1 MAVVEVLRRRAVWLA
16 AGLLGLLAYVP
27 ALASSPGRM
36 PADTKLYLYL
46 DPGRLITDAPFTFDA
61 RQFAGWVP
69 HQVIAYL
76 WPQGPWYWLGDAG
89 GLPDWVVHRLW
100 IGTLAV
106 LAGTGV
112 LWAARR
118 LGLGVVAALTAALV
132 YQLSP
137 YLLPYVS
144 RTSAMLL
151 PWAGLGW
158 IVGLTVGAA
167 TRTKWRDAAL
177 SALVVA
183 SVGAV
188 NATALL
194 MIAPAPLL
202 WLAVAAAERQIP
214 WRRAVAAGARIG
226 GLSLGVSLWWLA
238 MVALQGRLGADVLAY
253 SESLE
258 AVSFTSTSPEVWRG
272 LGYWL
277 TYIRDPYA
285 ATTTAGYDYMASVKI
300 IAAGFLVVLIA
311 VAGLTFVR
319 WRQRRYAI
327 ALVVA
332 GVVLG
337 VGVHPIDDPSPLM
350 NVLLGDGE
358 SGMALA
364 LRSSTRAVPVLV
376 LGLAFGAAMLVEALP
391 AWAGARGTSRVPW
404 RALAAVGIGGL
415 ALYNLPVL
423 TGANLV
429 DPALERDQDQPE
441 AWTAA
446 SAALD
451 AAPEGYRLWQL
462 PGAEFGAFRWGYTV
476 DPPPPGVTTRPLV
489 TRDLLPLGS
498 AGAMDLAYAMDDRFQ
513 AGVAEIDA
521 VAPVARLL
529 GADTVWLTGDAAFDR
544 FRTARPELTEDLFGR
559 AADDGGASG
568 LGAPVPYGSP
578 QVNVPDVPMIDEQSL
593 ADPSVG
599 QAVPPVE
606 LVPVNEPVPVIRAK
620 AREVVVAGSG
630 DGVID
635 AAAADILDGTELL
648 RYAASLTEDELAE
661 AMRTA
666 RRAVVTDSNR
676 DRAHHWRGSQD
687 VWGFTESGGPG
698 TDVLDPDDSDERL
711 PVFADAPDQPAAQTV
726 ALQEGPVRATAS
738 AYGEPFAYRPE
749 DRAVMAVDGDPTT
762 AWRVADRAPAEDH
775 RIRLE
780 VDEPI
785 DHVTLRQPDGAAT
798 VRHIGAVTIAVDDRE
813 PVRVQMDDSSL
824 GEGQRIDLEPTTGPS
839 TVTITIDSVVV
850 PDLTPGPA
858 SAAVGFSE
866 IDFGLGPTVEVVR
879 VPTDLTTALTAEG
892 EDGPPVTYVLTRLR
906 TRPTDRWRSDPEPAM
921 VREIEVP
928 VTQRFTPE
936 VTVRLDQRADDAV
949 LAELLGI
956 EGAQTSSRLTGTAGA
971 AGWAATDGDPAT
983 AWITAF
989 GPAIG
994 ARLQATLEAPVT
1006 ELAMTQRVGD
1016 DTSPI
1021 TGLRLTA
1028 GAAPMDVAVP
1038 PPDENGQSR
1047 IPLPAPL
1054 PAGPVEIEITAIEPR
1069 TTIDRRFG
1077 EPVVLPAAIA
1087 ELSVGPP
1094 TSIPSEL
1101 DSGCLDDLI
1110 SIDGQPFPVRI
1121 QGTPAQLL
1129 AGETASAEACDGSA
1143 LLLDAGTHRIETAP
1157 GAQSGLQVDRIV
1169 LDGPRPDE
1177 EGGFA
1182 PFPGA
1187 TVTSSGRL
1195 DRTVTVDG
1203 CPDGCWLVLG
1213 EGFHDSWSARTA
1225 DGDDLGPPTM
1235 VDGGFNGWWIP
1246 PADQPTVVTVQ
1257 WTSQRPLT
1265 IALVLSVIAIV
1276 ACIVIAVLD
1285 RRRRPAGPRVRPARF
1300 EFPGQ
1305 PAARPALVAG
1315 AAVWIVSA
1323 GLLVGPEWALVAAVG
1338 SAILLALARR
1348 PRLAGLVTLG
1358 ALSFIAAA
1366 IIWIQRTQ
1374 HTAANAAWPARFE
1387 RVHSLGLFA
1396 AVSLLPAAAGW
1407 PWRRARRRHVA
1418 GEPAPPDTQP

>member
-1 MAVVEVLRRRAVWLA
+1 M
-16 AGLLGLLAYVP
+16 
-27 ALASSPGRM
+27 
-36 PADTKLYLYL
+36 
-46 DPGRLITDAPFTFDA
+46 
-61 RQFAGWVP
+61 
-69 HQVIAYL
+69 
-76 WPQGPWYWLGDAG
+76 
-89 GLPDWVVHRLW
+89 
-100 IGTLAV
+100 
-106 LAGTGV
+106 
-112 LWAARR
+112 
-118 LGLGVVAALTAALV
+118 
-132 YQLSP
+132 
-137 YLLPYVS
+137 
-144 RTSAMLL
+144 
-151 PWAGLGW
+151 
-158 IVGLTVGAA
+158 
-167 TRTKWRDAAL
+167 
-177 SALVVA
+177 
-183 SVGAV
+183 
-188 NATALL
+188 
-194 MIAPAPLL
+194 
-202 WLAVAAAERQIP
+202 
-214 WRRAVAAGARIG
+214 
-226 GLSLGVSLWWLA
+226 
-238 MVALQGRLGADVLAY
+238 
-253 SESLE
+253 
-258 AVSFTSTSPEVWRG
+258 
-272 LGYWL
+272 
-277 TYIRDPYA
+277 
-285 ATTTAGYDYMASVKI
+285 
-300 IAAGFLVVLIA
+300 
-311 VAGLTFVR
+311 
-319 WRQRRYAI
+319 
-327 ALVVA
+327 
-332 GVVLG
+332 
-337 VGVHPIDDPSPLM
+337 
-350 NVLLGDGE
+350 
-358 SGMALA
+358 
-364 LRSSTRAVPVLV
+364 
-376 LGLAFGAAMLVEALP
+376 
-391 AWAGARGTSRVPW
+391 
-404 RALAAVGIGGL
+404 

-429 DPALERDQDQPE
+429 DPALERDQDPPE

-476 DPPPPGVTTRPLV
+476 DPPPPGLTNRPLV

-513 AGVAEIDA
+513 AGVAEVDA

-544 FRTARPELTEDLFGR
+544 FRTARPEVTEALFGPGS
-559 AADDGGASG
+559 AGSAPD
-568 LGAPVPYGSP
+568 LGEPVPYGTP
-578 QVNVPDVPMIDEQSL
+578 QMNAPDVPMIDEQSL
-593 ADPSVG
+593 SDPRIG
-599 QAVPPVE
+599 QPVPPVE

-620 AREVVVAGSG
+620 DREVVVAGSG

-635 AAAADILDGTELL
+635 AAAADVLEGTELL

-661 AMRTA
+661 ALRTA

-711 PVFADAPDQPAAQTV
+711 PVFPDAPDRAAAQTV

-762 AWRVADRAPAEDH
+762 AWRVADRAPAEGH

-785 DHVTLRQPDGAAT
+785 DHVTLRQPSGAAA

-813 PVRVQMDDSSL
+813 PVRVELDESSL
-824 GEGQRIDLEPTTGPS
+824 SDGQRIDLEPTSGPS

-879 VPTDLTTALTAEG
+879 VPTDLTTALAAEG
-892 EDGPPVTYVLTRLR
+892 EDGPPLSYVLTRLR

-936 VTVRLDQRADDAV
+936 ITVRLDQRADDAV

-956 EGAQTSSRLTGTAGA
+956 EGAQASARLTGVAGA

-983 AWITAF
+983 AWITPF
-989 GPAIG
+989 GQAVG

-1006 ELAMTQRVGD
+1006 ELTITQRTGG

-1028 GAAPMDVAVP
+1028 GATPMDVAVP
-1038 PPDENGQSR
+1038 PPDESGQSR
-1047 IPLPAPL
+1047 IPLPEPL

-1077 EPVVLPAAIA
+1077 EPVVLPAAIT

-1101 DSGCLDDLI
+1101 ASGCRDDLI
-1110 SIDGQPFPVRI
+1110 TIGGEPFPVRI
-1121 QGTPAQLL
+1121 EGTPAQLL
-1129 AGETASAEACDGSA
+1129 AGEAVRAEPCDESA
-1143 LLLDAGTHRIETAP
+1143 LLLDAGTHRIETTP
-1157 GAQSGLQVDRIV
+1157 GAQTGLQVDRIV
-1169 LDGPRPDE
+1169 LDVPGPDQ
-1177 EGGFA
+1177 GGFA
-1182 PFPGA
+1182 PFPLA
-1187 TVTSSGRL
+1187 TVTSSDRL

-1213 EGFHDSWSARTA
+1213 EGFHDSWSART
-1225 DGDDLGPPTM
+1225 DQGDLGPPTM

-1246 PADQPTVVTVQ
+1246 PADGPTVVTVE

-1265 IALVLSVIAIV
+1265 IALALSIIAVV

-1285 RRRRPAGPRVRPARF
+1285 RRRRPEGPRVRPARF
-1300 EFPGQ
+1300 EFPGR

-1315 AAVWIVSA
+1315 AAVWIVAA
-1323 GLLVGPEWALVAAVG
+1323 GLLVGPAWALVAAAG
-1338 SAILLALARR
+1338 SAVLLALARR

-1358 ALSFIAAA
+1358 ALAFIAAA
-1366 IIWIQRTQ
+1366 IIWIQRT
-1374 HTAANAAWPARFE
+1374 AAHRGQRRLAGPLRSGPQPGALRRRVAPARSRRLAPAPGPTPAARRSPAGRSTVSGRRGWLVPTVALALAALPIVVAVVRTLSGGWMAIGDNGLILLRAEDVATAHHPLLGTWTSASQAAGRTISNPGPLWFDVLAPFVKVAGPSVGLAVGGHGGQPGRHRRSGVGGATGRRAAGHGPDDGALRRPGLEHGE
-1387 RVHSLGLFA
+1387 RA
-1396 AVSLLPAAAGW
+1396 AVRSLAAPRHAAAVLVPPGDVLGAGRRR
-1407 PWRRARRRHVA
+1407 PPHGPVRGRHRQPARPDPPELRVRRGHHRRGDRGDDRCRPGAHGSRGRRDLGRRAVVA
-1418 GEPAPPDTQP
+1418 APHRLWTAGVAVLAWCQPLVGPVLR